1 MVQYKHKIKSG
12 GTTMKRKIAFMLIL
26 VMIASLFSGCTG
38 NQTSLFTEFSNFAA
52 WNTASVDI
60 TGETSLSIDKLIKF
74 GVSFNAKEQ
83 FNKTEGQYYVNMNM
97 KVNGEDNL
105 WKYSDL
111 SASYKFPEVKIYLD
125 KEKLYVNKELILG
138 IYEILGNTPEE
149 FTNLKK
155 DFVAVSF
162 SDEGFTEIY
171 NEIMQAG
178 SGKDTIKYLGF
189 FKDFSSNVN
198 VQKSGSTYTI
208 KLNSDELVDLAVDFI
223 QYYNKNKDELG
234 DIFGT
239 TDMEIPSSE
248 EVNELKEL
256 IDGSKFEYKVTFSS
270 NKVIMDFNC
279 KIKIKPMFED
289 DLGGETTISLNAVYN
304 KNDDAKIKMPT
315 STVEY
320 TFEEF
325 DNIINPVIEDDY
337 DIDDPSANYDPYKYS
352 DTAII
357 NLTNKTLSNY
367 SKTFNNKTIDIINKD
382 GVTYIPLKP
391 VLEAMKY
398 TVNYDSIN
406 KKIYYKDYYNDAAE
420 IKKADV
426 IIINGVS
433 YINVEKLIE
442 NGFHIYYNSYDNMHQ
457 WKIWK

>member
-1 MVQYKHKIKSG
+1 
-12 GTTMKRKIAFMLIL
+12 MKRKIAFMLIL

-155 DFVAVSF
+155 DIVAVSF

-208 KLNSDELVDLAVDFI
+208 KLNSDELVD
-223 QYYNKNKDELG
+223 
-234 DIFGT
+234 
-239 TDMEIPSSE
+239 
-248 EVNELKEL
+248 
-256 IDGSKFEYKVTFSS
+256 
-270 NKVIMDFNC
+270 
-279 KIKIKPMFED
+279 
-289 DLGGETTISLNAVYN
+289 
-304 KNDDAKIKMPT
+304 
-315 STVEY
+315 
-320 TFEEF
+320 
-325 DNIINPVIEDDY
+325 
-337 DIDDPSANYDPYKYS
+337 
-352 DTAII
+352 
-357 NLTNKTLSNY
+357 
-367 SKTFNNKTIDIINKD
+367 
-382 GVTYIPLKP
+382 
-391 VLEAMKY
+391 
-398 TVNYDSIN
+398 
-406 KKIYYKDYYNDAAE
+406 
-420 IKKADV
+420 
-426 IIINGVS
+426 
-433 YINVEKLIE
+433 
-442 NGFHIYYNSYDNMHQ
+442 
-457 WKIWK
+457 